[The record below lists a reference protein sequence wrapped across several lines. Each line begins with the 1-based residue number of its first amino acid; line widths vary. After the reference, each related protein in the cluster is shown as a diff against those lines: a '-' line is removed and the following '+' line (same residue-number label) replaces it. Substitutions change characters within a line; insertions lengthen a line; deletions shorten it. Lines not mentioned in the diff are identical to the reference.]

1 MLLIILIAFLYGCAT
16 VISKMINYRAAQE
29 LGTWNGSLVNY
40 VVASILALILLLFS
54 SHFHADLQV
63 CMKVPVYLYAGGT
76 FGVIAFVL
84 SIITLSRMEVF
95 QSTILLLAG
104 QLLAGILFDV
114 IIFRNFTLIKFAGV
128 LLVSVGIFW
137 DKKVTASSEHRSS
150 GKNENR

>member
-1 MLLIILIAFLYGCAT
+1 MYLILFVAFLYGCAT

-40 VVASILALILLLFS
+40 AVASILALVLLLLS
-54 SHFHADLQV
+54 SHLTADLTACV
-63 CMKVPVYLYAGGT
+63 RVPAYLYAGGT

-84 SIITLSRMEVF
+84 SIISLSRMKVF

-114 IIFRNFTLIKFAGV
+114 MIFQNFTWTKFAGV
-128 LLVSVGIFW
+128 LLVAVGIFW
-137 DKKVTASSEHRSS
+137 DTKVTAGHS
-150 GKNENR
+150 

>member
-1 MLLIILIAFLYGCAT
+1 MFWIILIAFLYGCAT

-40 VVASILALILLLFS
+40 AVASILALVLLIFS
-54 SHFHADLQV
+54 PYLRTDLQAYTR
-63 CMKVPVYLYAGGT
+63 VPVYLYAGGT

-84 SIITLSRMEVF
+84 SIITLSRMKVF

-114 IIFRNFTLIKFAGV
+114 IVFQNFTWIRLAGI
-128 LLVSVGIFW
+128 LLVSAGIFW
-137 DKKVTASSEHRSS
+137 DKKVTA
-150 GKNENR
+150 G

>member
-1 MLLIILIAFLYGCAT
+1 MLFIMFVAFLYGCAT

-40 VVASILALILLLFS
+40 VVATVLAFILLLFS
-54 SHFHADLQV
+54 PYLRSDLQA
-63 CMKVPVYLYAGGT
+63 CTQVPFCLYAGGT

-84 SIITLSRMEVF
+84 SIIALSRMKVF

-114 IIFRNFTLIKFAGV
+114 IVFHNFTWIRFVGI
-128 LLVSVGIFW
+128 LLVSAGILL
-137 DKKVTASSEHRSS
+137 DKKVTAASVRQKE
-150 GKNENR
+150 G

>member
-1 MLLIILIAFLYGCAT
+1 MVFVILIAFLYGCAT
-16 VISKMINYRAAQE
+16 VISKMINYRATQE

-40 VVASILALILLLFS
+40 VVASILALVLLFFS
-54 SHFHADLQV
+54 SKLQTDLAM
-63 CMKVPVYLYAGGT
+63 CTKVPAYLYAGGT

-84 SIITLSRMEVF
+84 SIVTLNRMKVF

-114 IIFRNFTLIKFAGV
+114 IIFQNVTWIRFAGI

-137 DKKVTASSEHRSS
+137 DKKVTAA
-150 GKNENR
+150 

>member
-1 MLLIILIAFLYGCAT
+1 MLLIIFIAFFYGCAT
-16 VISKMINYRAAQE
+16 VISKMINFRAAQE

-40 VVASILALILLLFS
+40 VVASILALVLLLVS
-54 SHFHADLQV
+54 PYLATDLQT
-63 CMKVPVYLYAGGT
+63 CTQVPLYLYAGGT

-84 SIITLSRMEVF
+84 SIITLNRMKVF

-114 IIFRNFTLIKFAGV
+114 VVFRNFTWIRFAGV

-137 DKKVTASSEHRSS
+137 DKKVTSA
-150 GKNENR
+150 